1 MLPVVVYDTN
11 VLISG
16 MIWGGIPYD
25 CITLAQ
31 ENIVE
36 AVTCPEILDEFS
48 EKLTTK
54 FNASP
59 FQAAEMVTELLTFHQ
74 SITITNQLKSVTADP
89 DDDKVIECALVG
101 GATHIVTGH
110 KKHLLPLGSYQGILI
125 VTAADL
131 LAQFQSKRTANETV

>member
-1 MLPVVVYDTN
+1 MRPIVVYDTN
-11 VLISG
+11 ILISG

-31 ENIVE
+31 RNVVE

-59 FQAAEMVTELLTFHQ
+59 LQAAEMVAELLTFHQ
-74 SITITNQLKSVTADP
+74 SIKIANQLKGVTADP
-89 DDDKVIECALVG
+89 DDDKVIECAVVG
-101 GATHIVTGH
+101 GATHIVTGD
-110 KKHLLPLGSYQGILI
+110 KKHLLPLERYQGILI
-125 VTAADL
+125 VTAADM
-131 LAQFQSKRTANETV
+131 LAQFQ